1 MKVAAPSPSVWY
13 GRGTNQEGA
22 TMSKNHTKKSP
33 RQDLVVV
40 NQATV
45 QIPLPLLSALEDAE
59 SAFFGLCVE
68 TGKQVLAA
76 MMENDRIALCGPA
89 GRHDAERQATRGG
102 SSPSAVVLGGRRIG
116 LRRPR
121 VRSM

>member
-1 MKVAAPSPSVWY
+1 
-13 GRGTNQEGA
+13 
-22 TMSKNHTKKSP
+22 MSKSHTKKSP

-68 TGKQVLAA
+68 AGKQVLAA

-89 GRHDAERQATRGG
+89 GRFLHRVLRSGRNGKDQPSGAQQSAGAAVLSRPFRRHRRGIR
-102 SSPSAVVLGGRRIG
+102 GRAAG
-116 LRRPR
+116 P
-121 VRSM
+121 